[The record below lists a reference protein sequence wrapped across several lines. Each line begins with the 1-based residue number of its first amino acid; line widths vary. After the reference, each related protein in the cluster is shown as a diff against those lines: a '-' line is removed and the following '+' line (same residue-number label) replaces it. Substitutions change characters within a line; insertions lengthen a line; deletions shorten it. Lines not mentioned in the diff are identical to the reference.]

1 MARQP
6 DHARARLRREAQ
18 AVPALASFRE
28 EAGLFY
34 GQQGMPV
41 QPVAGSVH
49 VHNCL
54 PSYEH
59 VHIVPLQ
66 SALQVLPWLSVHCS
80 WHTGRAPPELALP
93 APLAAQDT
101 EAGLGGIVSQPGGG
115 GRVGAP
121 LPAGVALFP
130 THVCVAS

>member
-1 MARQP
+1 MVTSGSSRVSFNTAIA
-6 DHARARLRREAQ
+6 D
-18 AVPALASFRE
+18 SFRE